1 MTATAPAPAPPVS
14 PARAPRRLAEL
25 ARAAAA
31 PLISAAAITA
41 LLSAWVIAGGAG
53 SITRIQ
59 VQVGLAAV
67 PMRAYTARQASA
79 IHLAPT
85 YLTSRNLSGEPDE
98 LLSVS
103 TPLASRVVL
112 TGPPGPGGARPT
124 VTGLA
129 IPAHGSITLTPLS
142 ADVVLQDPAAYET
155 DMTVPLT
162 LTFRH
167 AGRVQVDATVTAPGS
182 P

>member
-1 MTATAPAPAPPVS
+1 MTATAPAPAPPVA

-53 SITRIQ
+53 SVTRIQ

-67 PMRAYTARQASA
+67 PMRAYTAHQASA
-79 IHLAPT
+79 IHSAPT
-85 YLTSRNLSGEPDE
+85 YLTIRNLSGQPDE

-103 TPLASRVVL
+103 TPLARRVVL
-112 TGPPGPGGARPT
+112 TGPPGPGGARRT

-142 ADVVLQDPAAYET
+142 ADVVLQHPAAYET

-162 LTFRH
+162 LIFRH
-167 AGRVQVDATVTAPGS
+167 AGRVQVNAAVTAPGS